1 MKNIILAIGLFMG
14 LAMPS
19 FSQEKSNAEQNG
31 DKYFFRYAYD
41 KAIDAYSGSK
51 QLTVSGKRN
60 LAESYFNMG
69 QDAQAEAMY
78 VDILEVPSNAI
89 PEDFY
94 NYAMLLKKQGRYVGA
109 NGWMNKFAESA
120 PNDLRAKSYVK
131 NNSKFESYLNND
143 ANCSILKMS
152 MNTEAQD
159 FGTAYYNDKIVYASS
174 NAKPKMIKRK
184 YNWTGQPFLN
194 LYSASVENGQ
204 LVNREFFN
212 KKMNEKMHEG
222 LASFSSNGLK
232 MAYTRNNVKDYN
244 HDDVVELQIYVSDL
258 TNDKWTEPL
267 PFTYNNQE
275 YSVGHPCLSAD
286 GTRMYFASDMPGG
299 LGGVDLYWSD
309 LDGNGN
315 WKTPVNLGNSINT
328 EGDEMFPFYEEEKR
342 TLSFA
347 SNGHFG
353 LGGLDVFSSILKAN
367 TWGPVENAGDPINS
381 QFDDFSLIF
390 NSKINR
396 GYFSSNRFNGLG
408 DDDIYSFERLPL
420 KKMNKMIV
428 GIVKDK
434 KGSAIPE
441 TFVSLFDSQDSLLA
455 YAISEKDGSFEFNVG
470 TDRNFLLTGSK
481 EKYSSG
487 SARASSYGD
496 QDTIFVSLTLL
507 QDELVETPIDNG
519 LTKIAKLNAIH
530 FDFDKSNIR
539 QDASEELDKIVRVL
553 NSYPSMEIQLSA
565 FADCRGTK
573 EYNEVLAQSRALATT
588 TYIQNRIS
596 KPNRVSGKGYG
607 ESRAVNDCICNDQG
621 YSECAEKAHAENRRT
636 EFTIVK

>member
-1 MKNIILAIGLFMG
+1 
-14 LAMPS
+14 
-19 FSQEKSNAEQNG
+19 
-31 DKYFFRYAYD
+31 
-41 KAIDAYSGSK
+41 
-51 QLTVSGKRN
+51 
-60 LAESYFNMG
+60 
-69 QDAQAEAMY
+69 
-78 VDILEVPSNAI
+78 
-89 PEDFY
+89 
-94 NYAMLLKKQGRYVGA
+94 
-109 NGWMNKFAESA
+109 
-120 PNDLRAKSYVK
+120 
-131 NNSKFESYLNND
+131 
-143 ANCSILKMS
+143 
-152 MNTEAQD
+152 
-159 FGTAYYNDKIVYASS
+159 
-174 NAKPKMIKRK
+174 
-184 YNWTGQPFLN
+184 
-194 LYSASVENGQ
+194 VENGQ